1 MFRHDMLRIRSFLL
15 MAVFLFLIGGCA
27 RIPGT
32 QVEHGITPLV
42 MDHEPEP
49 SELLDISLKV
59 LDPGSLPEDPK
70 ERRGLSPEIRDAEA
84 RFFPVHLKYTLQDTG
99 YWGMVRVVPDD
110 DIGADVLVRGRIEYS
125 DGESCAVTI
134 EAVDATGR
142 VWFKKTYAETARP
155 SERALTEPEQKDIFQ
170 DLFTSIANDLA
181 VFRGKLSPAEIE
193 EIRRVAELRYAKTMA
208 PDAFK
213 NYLKQDASGRYQI
226 LRLPARDDPMLE
238 RVRKLRVRDDML
250 VDAIN
255 GYYNAYY
262 RDLWE
267 PYTDW
272 RRFRGEEVST
282 MRELERQALTRQIL
296 GVAAIVGAIA
306 IGAAGDSDVVNRTGS
321 LRDVMIMGGA
331 AAVYSGYQKGK
342 ETEIN
347 KEAIEELDTSFKA
360 EAEPLVVDVNGETIR
375 LTGSAE
381 QQYTRWRQLLRTMYA
396 RETGMVM
403 ENKDNFSGQEEP
415 HVDSVTLKNQHDDLS
430 GNSQ

>member
-1 MFRHDMLRIRSFLL
+1 M
-15 MAVFLFLIGGCA
+15 
-27 RIPGT
+27 
-32 QVEHGITPLV
+32 V
-42 MDHEPEP
+42 MDHEPDS
-49 SELLDISLKV
+49 SELLDVSLKV
-59 LDPGSLPEDPK
+59 LDPGTLPEDPK

-99 YWGMVRVVPDD
+99 YWGTVRVVPDD
-110 DIGADVLVRGRIEYS
+110 DIGADLLVRGRIEYS
-125 DGESCAVTI
+125 DGESCAVSI

-142 VWFKKTYAETARP
+142 VWLRKTYAETARP
-155 SERALTEPEQKDIFQ
+155 VERTEVKPEQKDIFQ
-170 DLFTSIANDLA
+170 DLFTTIANDLA
-181 VFRGKLSPAEIE
+181 LFRKTLSPAQVT
-193 EIRRVAELRYAKTMA
+193 EIRRVAELRYAENMA

-213 NYLKQDASGRYQI
+213 GYLKKDGSGRYHI
-226 LRLPARDDPMLE
+226 LRLPAHDDPMLT
-238 RVRKLRVRDDML
+238 RVRKLKVRDDML

-272 RRFRGEEVST
+272 RRFRGEEVAT
-282 MRELERQALTRQIL
+282 MRKLERQALTRQIL

-306 IGAAGDSDVVNRTGS
+306 IGAAGDSDVINRTGS

-331 AAVYSGYQKGK
+331 ASVYSGYQKGK

-381 QQYTRWRQLLRTMYA
+381 QQYTRWRHLLRTMYA
-396 RETGMVM
+396 RETGMIDE
-403 ENKDNFSGQEEP
+403 ENPGQSEKNGSP
-415 HVDSVTLKNQHDDLS
+415 VDLAAGSEQK
-430 GNSQ
+430 

>member
-1 MFRHDMLRIRSFLL
+1 MNCCEPTRWPWFFLCG
-15 MAVFLFLIGGCA
+15 VFLFLGGCA
-27 RIPGT
+27 GIPGN
-32 QVEHGITPLV
+32 QVEHGIRPMV

-49 SELLDISLKV
+49 SELLNVSLKV
-59 LDPGSLPEDPK
+59 LDPGTLPEDPK

-110 DIGADVLVRGRIEYS
+110 DIGADLLVRGRIEYS
-125 DGESCAVTI
+125 DGESCAVSI

-142 VWFKKTYAETARP
+142 VWLRKTYAETARP
-155 SERALTEPEQKDIFQ
+155 VERAAARPEQKDIFQ
-170 DLFTSIANDLA
+170 DLFTTIANDLA
-181 VFRGKLSPAEIE
+181 SFRQKLSPAQIT
-193 EIRRVAELRYAKTMA
+193 EIRRVAELRYAEAMA

-213 NYLKQDASGRYQI
+213 GYLKKDDAGRYHI
-226 LRLPARDDPMLE
+226 LRLPARDDPMLA
-238 RVRKLRVRDDML
+238 RVRKLKVRDDML

-255 GYYNAYY
+255 GYYNGYY

-267 PYTDW
+267 PYTNW
-272 RRFRGEEVST
+272 RRFRGEEVAT
-282 MRELERQALTRQIL
+282 MRKLERQALTRQIL

-321 LRDVMIMGGA
+321 LRDVMVMGGA
-331 AAVYSGYQKGK
+331 VAMYSGYQKGK

-360 EAEPLVVDVNGETIR
+360 EAEPLVVEVNGETIR

-381 QQYTRWRQLLRTMYA
+381 QQYARWRHLLRAMYA
-396 RETGMVM
+396 RETGMIDDGKPVPP
-403 ENKDNFSGQEEP
+403 EQNKPPAGPATDQE
-415 HVDSVTLKNQHDDLS
+415 KQ
-430 GNSQ
+430 

>member
-1 MFRHDMLRIRSFLL
+1 MYRCESIHWTWLL
-15 MAVFLFLIGGCA
+15 FCGVFLVLGGCA
-27 RIPGT
+27 GIPGN
-32 QVEHGITPLV
+32 QVEHGIRPMV
-42 MDHEPEP
+42 MDHEPDS
-49 SELLDISLKV
+49 SELLNVSLKV
-59 LDPGSLPEDPK
+59 LDPGTLPEDPK

-110 DIGADVLVRGRIEYS
+110 DIGAELLVRGRIEYS
-125 DGESCAVTI
+125 DGESCAVSI

-142 VWFKKTYAETARP
+142 VWLRKTYAETARP
-155 SERALTEPEQKDIFQ
+155 VEWAATRPEQKDIFQ
-170 DLFTSIANDLA
+170 DLFTTIANDLA
-181 VFRGKLSPAEIE
+181 SFRKTLSSAQIM
-193 EIRRVAELRYAKTMA
+193 EIRRVAELRYAESMA

-213 NYLKQDASGRYQI
+213 GYLKKDDAGHYQI
-226 LRLPARDDPMLE
+226 LRLPARDDPMLA
-238 RVRKLRVRDDML
+238 RVRKLKVRDDML

-267 PYTDW
+267 PYTNW
-272 RRFRGEEVST
+272 RRFRGEEVAT
-282 MRELERQALTRQIL
+282 MRKLERQALTRQIL

-306 IGAAGDSDVVNRTGS
+306 IGAAGDSDVINRTGS

-331 AAVYSGYQKGK
+331 AAMYSGYQKGN

-381 QQYTRWRQLLRTMYA
+381 QQYTRWRHLLRAMYA
-396 RETGMVM
+396 RETGMIDEVKPVPP
-403 ENKDNFSGQEEP
+403 EQNNSP
-415 HVDSVTLKNQHDDLS
+415 VDTNTVPEKQ
-430 GNSQ
+430 

>member
-1 MFRHDMLRIRSFLL
+1 MFRHDFFYFRYCFLATIL
-15 MAVFLFLIGGCA
+15 LFVLGGCA
-27 RIPGT
+27 GIPGN
-32 QVEHGITPLV
+32 QVEHGIRPLS

-59 LDPGSLPEDPK
+59 LDPGVLPEDPK
-70 ERRGLSPEIRDAEA
+70 ERQGLSPEIRDAEA

-99 YWGMVRVVPDD
+99 YWGTVRVVPDD
-110 DIGADVLVRGRIEYS
+110 DIGVDVLVRGRIEYS
-125 DGESCAVTI
+125 DGESCAVSI

-155 SERALTEPEQKDIFQ
+155 AERALTQPEQKDIFQ
-170 DLFTSIANDLA
+170 DLFTTIANDLA
-181 VFRGKLSPAEIE
+181 AFRNKLTPAEVT
-193 EIRRVAELRYAKTMA
+193 EIREVAELRYAEAMA

-213 NYLKQDASGRYQI
+213 DYLKKDASGRYHI

-238 RVRKLRVRDDML
+238 RVRKLQVRDDML

-272 RRFRGEEVST
+272 RKFRGEEVST
-282 MRELERQALTRQIL
+282 MRKLERQALTRQIL

-306 IGAAGDSDVVNRTGS
+306 IGVAGDSDVVNRTGS

-396 RETGMVM
+396 RETGMIGDV
-403 ENKDNFSGQEEP
+403 EIEQSDTKPQP
-415 HVDSVTLKNQHDDLS
+415 ADLFTDHEK
-430 GNSQ
+430 

>member
-1 MFRHDMLRIRSFLL
+1 MYRYERTHWMWFFLCGVFLL
-15 MAVFLFLIGGCA
+15 LGGCA
-27 RIPGT
+27 GIPGN
-32 QVEHGITPLV
+32 QVEHGIRPMV
-42 MDHEPEP
+42 VDHEPES
-49 SELLDISLKV
+49 SELLDVSLKV
-59 LDPGSLPEDPK
+59 LDPGTLPEDPK

-99 YWGMVRVVPDD
+99 YWGTVRVVPDD
-110 DIGADVLVRGRIEYS
+110 DIGADLLVRGRIEYS
-125 DGESCAVTI
+125 DGESCAVSI

-142 VWFKKTYAETARP
+142 VWLQKTYAETARP
-155 SERALTEPEQKDIFQ
+155 TERAVTKPEQKDIFQ
-170 DLFTSIANDLA
+170 DLFTTIANDLA
-181 VFRGKLSPAEIE
+181 SFRQTLSPAQIT
-193 EIRRVAELRYAKTMA
+193 EIREVAELRYAKTMA

-213 NYLKQDASGRYQI
+213 DYLKKDDAGHYRI
-226 LRLPARDDPMLE
+226 LRLPARDDPMLA
-238 RVRKLRVRDDML
+238 RVRKLKVRDDML

-272 RRFRGEEVST
+272 RKFRGEEVST
-282 MRELERQALTRQIL
+282 MRKLERQALTRQIL

-331 AAVYSGYQKGK
+331 AAMYSGYQKGK

-381 QQYTRWRQLLRTMYA
+381 QQYTRWRHLLRTMYA
-396 RETGMVM
+396 RETGMIDEVKPVHP
-403 ENKDNFSGQEEP
+403 EQNNPPADL
-415 HVDSVTLKNQHDDLS
+415 VTGSEKK
-430 GNSQ
+430 

>member
-1 MFRHDMLRIRSFLL
+1 MFRHGYSHFSGIFLFILFLL
-15 MAVFLFLIGGCA
+15 FLDGCA
-27 RIPGT
+27 RVPGN
-32 QVEHGITPLV
+32 QVVHGIRPMV
-42 MDHEPEP
+42 MEHEPEAA
-49 SELLDISLKV
+49 ELLDVSLKV
-59 LDPGSLPEDPK
+59 LDPGTLPEDPK

-99 YWGMVRVVPDD
+99 YWGTVRVVPDD

-142 VWFKKTYAETARP
+142 LWFKKTYAETSRSP
-155 SERALTEPEQKDIFQ
+155 ERALTQPEQKDIFQ
-170 DLFTSIANDLA
+170 DLFTTISNDLA
-181 VFRGKLSPAEIE
+181 MFRSRLSPADIE
-193 EIRRVAELRYAKTMA
+193 EIRQVAELRYAMAMA

-213 NYLKQDASGRYQI
+213 GYLQKEPSGRYHI
-226 LRLPARDDPMLE
+226 LRLPARDDPMLA
-238 RVRKLRVRDDML
+238 RVRKLKVRDDML

-272 RRFRGEEVST
+272 RKFRGEEVST
-282 MRELERQALTRQIL
+282 MRELERQALTRQVL
-296 GVAAIVGAIA
+296 GIAAIVGAIA
-306 IGAAGDSDVVNRTGS
+306 ISAAGDSDVLRRTGS
-321 LRDVMIMGGA
+321 LRDVMVLGGA

-360 EAEPLVVDVNGETIR
+360 EAEPLVVDVNGETVR

-396 RETGMVM
+396 RETGMVE
-403 ENKDNFSGQEEP
+403 ENRDEFSEYKKSSSDP
-415 HVDSVTLKNQHDDLS
+415 VIPNNQHDDLS
-430 GNSQ
+430 KKLQ

>member
-1 MFRHDMLRIRSFLL
+1 MFRYTFFYSNHYFYLTILLFML
-15 MAVFLFLIGGCA
+15 GGCA
-27 RIPGT
+27 GIPGN
-32 QVEHGITPLV
+32 QVEHGIRPMV
-42 MDHEPEP
+42 MDHEPES
-49 SELLDISLKV
+49 SELLDVSLKV
-59 LDPGSLPEDPK
+59 LDPGTLPEDPK

-99 YWGMVRVVPDD
+99 YWGTVRVVPDD

-125 DGESCAVTI
+125 DGESCAVSI

-142 VWFKKTYAETARP
+142 VWLEKTYAETARP
-155 SERALTEPEQKDIFQ
+155 AERAVTKPEQKDIFQ
-170 DLFTSIANDLA
+170 DLFTTIANDLA
-181 VFRGKLSPAEIE
+181 SFRQTLTPAQVT
-193 EIRRVAELRYAKTMA
+193 EIREIAELRYAEAMA

-213 NYLKQDASGRYQI
+213 DYLQKDASGRYHI
-226 LRLPARDDPMLE
+226 LRLPARNDPMLE
-238 RVRKLRVRDDML
+238 RVRKLEVRDDML

-272 RRFRGEEVST
+272 RKFRGEEVST
-282 MRELERQALTRQIL
+282 MRKLERQALTRQIL

-306 IGAAGDSDVVNRTGS
+306 IGVAGDSDVVNRTGS

-381 QQYTRWRQLLRTMYA
+381 QQYTRWRHLLRTMYA
-396 RETGMVM
+396 REMGMIGDVKIEQSGETPPPADMLTGH
-403 ENKDNFSGQEEP
+403 EK
-415 HVDSVTLKNQHDDLS
+415 
-430 GNSQ
+430 

>member
-1 MFRHDMLRIRSFLL
+1 MYRYERIHWTWFFLCGVFLL
-15 MAVFLFLIGGCA
+15 LGGCA
-27 RIPGT
+27 GIPGN
-32 QVEHGITPLV
+32 QVEHGIRPMV
-42 MDHEPEP
+42 VDHEPES
-49 SELLDISLKV
+49 SELLDVSLKV
-59 LDPGSLPEDPK
+59 LDPGTLPEDPK

-99 YWGMVRVVPDD
+99 YWGTVRVVPDD
-110 DIGADVLVRGRIEYS
+110 DIGADLLVRGRIEYS
-125 DGESCAVTI
+125 DGESCAVSI

-142 VWFKKTYAETARP
+142 VWLQKTYAETARP
-155 SERALTEPEQKDIFQ
+155 TERAVTKPEQKDIFQ
-170 DLFTSIANDLA
+170 DLFTTIANDLA
-181 VFRGKLSPAEIE
+181 SFRQTLSPAQIT
-193 EIRRVAELRYAKTMA
+193 EIREVAELRYAKTMA

-213 NYLKQDASGRYQI
+213 DYLKKDDAGHYRI
-226 LRLPARDDPMLE
+226 LRLPARDDPMLA
-238 RVRKLRVRDDML
+238 RVRKLKVRDDML

-282 MRELERQALTRQIL
+282 MRKLERQALTRQIL

-331 AAVYSGYQKGK
+331 AAMYSGYQKGK

-381 QQYTRWRQLLRTMYA
+381 QQYTRWRHLLRTMYA
-396 RETGMVM
+396 RETGMIDEVKPVHP
-403 ENKDNFSGQEEP
+403 EQNNPPADL
-415 HVDSVTLKNQHDDLS
+415 VTGSEKK
-430 GNSQ
+430 